1 MASEFE
7 IVECP
12 QCDGEGRIRCPI
24 SLTLLCDAEC
34 PACGGEGYIE
44 CKWCGG
50 TGFVKI
56 PK

>member
-1 MASEFE
+1 MSSKFKK
-7 IVECP
+7 VDCP

-24 SLTLLCDAEC
+24 RLTMCDAEC
-34 PACGGEGYIE
+34 PACGGEGYVE